1 MDRIQLYYI
10 QRIVQVDITANRNAM
25 YGLVSR
31 IFLIEMDPDTL
42 ARIEKLPNFKELF
55 PNYYE
60 WEERQK
66 RSRYKLINE
75 LLNVDFTD
83 IAIMH
88 LIPYETFYIR
98 EDGMIESG
106 GANPVLQVYNDFGYR
121 VDYEKARVVSADHI
135 GVELEFMNLLT
146 NAQKKA
152 EEEGDGEA
160 VQKIKEEQK
169 QFLQNH
175 LLQFAPMYLIN
186 VAEQAR
192 TPFYKDAAKLTL
204 EFILEDNEY
213 LSQTC

>member
-1 MDRIQLYYI
+1 M
-10 QRIVQVDITANRNAM
+10 VEITKNRNAM
-25 YGLVSR
+25 YGLISR
-31 IFLIEMDPDTL
+31 IFLIEMDSDTL
-42 ARIEKLPNFKELF
+42 GTIEKLPNFNELF
-55 PNYYE
+55 PTYYG

-88 LIPYETFYIR
+88 LIPYETFYMR

-121 VDYEKARVVSADHI
+121 VDYEKARVVSPDHI
-135 GVELEFMNLLT
+135 GVELEFMKLLSD
-146 NAQKKA
+146 AELKA
-152 EEEGDGEA
+152 LEEGDEEA
-160 VQKIKEEQK
+160 VQAIRKEQK
-169 QFLQNH
+169 RFLQEH

-192 TPFYKDAAKLTL
+192 TPFYKDAAKLAL
-204 EFILEDNEY
+204 EFLLEDYEY
-213 LSQTC
+213 LSETV

>member
-1 MDRIQLYYI
+1 
-10 QRIVQVDITANRNAM
+10 M

-31 IFLIEMDPDTL
+31 IFLIEMDTDTL
-42 ARIEKLPNFKELF
+42 SAIEKLPNFQELF
-55 PNYYE
+55 PTYYE

-88 LIPYETFYIR
+88 LIPYETFYMR

-121 VDYEKARVVSADHI
+121 VDYEKARVVSPDHI
-135 GVELEFMNLLT
+135 GVELEFMKLLSD
-146 NAQKKA
+146 AELKA
-152 EEEGDGEA
+152 KEEDDEEA
-160 VQKIKEEQK
+160 VQAIRKEQK
-169 QFLQNH
+169 RFLQEH
-175 LLQFAPMYLIN
+175 LLQFAPLYLIN

-204 EFILEDNEY
+204 EFLLEDYEY
-213 LSQTC
+213 LSETV